1 MYISAFIRIFLVNL
15 LSFCLFVF
23 VFVVFFTLFGFT
35 MFKVLYF
42 KYVEISNV
50 VSNVVQVHQA

>member
-1 MYISAFIRIFLVNL
+1 MYISALIRIFLVNL
-15 LSFCLFVF
+15 PSFCLFVF